1 MFLSYPRKKSIQIP
15 VKNNF
20 MYENCQ
26 FLVGVLFV
34 FLIIT
39 LAFTVSLVFRII
51 QIPDRTGSQ

>member
-1 MFLSYPRKKSIQIP
+1 
-15 VKNNF
+15 

-34 FLIIT
+34 FLTIT